1 MKWIILVVLLF
12 PDTYSGSDGV
22 IITHNEGKELY
33 FESFEDCVRHVN
45 YQDHSEKL
53 YKYAMSI
60 YKDNEVKPIQ
70 GRKILCVPKKEEINI

>member
-22 IITHNEGKELY
+22 IITHNAGKELS
-33 FESFEDCVRHVN
+33 FESFEDCVRHIN

-60 YKDNEVKPIQ
+60 YKENEVKPIP
-70 GRKILCVPKKEEINI
+70 VKEFK

>member
-22 IITHNEGKELY
+22 IITHNAGKELS
-33 FESFEDCVRHVN
+33 FESYEGCVRHVN

-60 YKDNEVKPIQ
+60 YKDNEVKPIR
-70 GRKILCVPKKEEINI
+70 GRNILCVPKKEEINI

>member
-12 PDTYSGSDGV
+12 PEAYKGDDGV
-22 IITHNEGKELY
+22 LITHNAEKELY

-45 YQDHSEKL
+45 YADHSEKL

-70 GRKILCVPKKEEINI
+70 GRNILCIPQKKDINI

>member
-22 IITHNEGKELY
+22 IITHNAGKELS
-33 FESFEDCVRHVN
+33 FESYEDCVRHVN

-60 YKDNEVKPIQ
+60 YQDNEVKPIQ
-70 GRKILCVPKKEEINI
+70 GRNILCVPKKKEINI